1 MNRSRRSITPAST
14 LSPDGGKL
22 FTMMATKATRP
33 QEFWRDHVVPNYDE
47 YLKHPDSIRHA
58 MNVALSAFHMADWVW
73 NTYHD
78 LDPQKVAGMR
88 GKLAYYSQL
97 ANMGCP
103 DFLVLKDIAE
113 AHKHL
118 ELDRQTPY
126 VQSVT
131 SAGATGLGHIG
142 AFTRMGLTVT
152 PTAALKQ
159 LVVEQQDGT
168 KRAFEEVIESV
179 MHMWEELIE
188 REGL

>member
-1 MNRSRRSITPAST
+1 
-14 LSPDGGKL
+14 
-22 FTMMATKATRP
+22 MMATKPTRP

-47 YLKHPDSIRHA
+47 YRKHPKSIRHA
-58 MNVALSAFHMADWVW
+58 MNAALSAFHMGDWVW

-78 LDPQKVAGMR
+78 TDPQKVADMR
-88 GKLAYYSQL
+88 SKLAYYSQL

-113 AHKHL
+113 AHKYL
-118 ELDRQTPY
+118 ELDRPTPY
-126 VQSVT
+126 VRAVT

-142 AFTRMGLTVT
+142 AITRLGLTGT
-152 PTAALKQ
+152 TTAALKL

-179 MHMWEELIE
+179 MLMWKELIE